1 MIMSL
6 QNGKVIGSCDTFMKG
21 VVSCASL
28 CLCLLF
34 LHSAR
39 RCWQMS
45 DVVLHIITLW
55 LHNQSRWTPAVGE
68 INWYWSLRTL
78 APVYNC
84 PVL

>member
-45 DVVLHIITLW
+45 DVVLHIITL
-55 LHNQSRWTPAVGE
+55 
-68 INWYWSLRTL
+68 
-78 APVYNC
+78 
-84 PVL
+84 